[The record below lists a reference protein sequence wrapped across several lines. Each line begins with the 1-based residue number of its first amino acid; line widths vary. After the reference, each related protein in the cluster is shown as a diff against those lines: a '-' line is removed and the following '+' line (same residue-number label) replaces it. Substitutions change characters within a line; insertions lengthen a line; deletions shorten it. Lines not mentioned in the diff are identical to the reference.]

1 MRTQSQV
8 SPPLTIGY
16 KFAMIDSLMTSPTAQ
31 RDRWR
36 RATAVLLGVAIAVI
50 AQGARAQ
57 QSTAATYEDWTL
69 RCSTSASSPPQK
81 SCDIEQLS
89 HLQNNEQPF
98 SRVTIPRPEKGK
110 PVLLAIQVPVNVW
123 LATGIRIEVGGK
135 DAGLSAPFTRC
146 GPAGCFASITLN
158 DAAVQTFR
166 AGTAPAAIVFANAA
180 QQQVT
185 IPLSFKGFSQA
196 FDALARE

>member
-1 MRTQSQV
+1 M
-8 SPPLTIGY
+8 
-16 KFAMIDSLMTSPTAQ
+16 AA
-31 RDRWR
+31 
-36 RATAVLLGVAIAVI
+36 ANCCAVALGLAIAVI
-50 AQGARAQ
+50 GHPACAQ
-57 QSTAATYEDWTL
+57 QSTTATYENWTL

-89 HLQNNEQPF
+89 HLENKEQPF
-98 SRVTIPRPEKGK
+98 SRVAIARPEKGK
-110 PVLLAIQVPVNVW
+110 PVIVAVQVPVNVW
-123 LATGIRIEVGGK
+123 LATGIRIEIGDK
-135 DAGLSAPFTRC
+135 NAGPSVPFTRC

-166 AGTAPAAIVFANAA
+166 AGTAPATIVFANAG

-185 IPLSFKGFSQA
+185 IPLSLKGFNQA